1 MICKGLRLWSSIH
14 GFMTNV
20 SFLCHQTGLSMSNHV
35 AAVCRAA
42 YFQLRQIRMIA
53 RSLTADAA
61 KTLIQAF
68 ITCRL
73 DYCNSLFCGIT
84 DNLFRCLQSVQ
95 NAAARLITGTRR
107 SDHITPVLRELHW
120 LPVRQR
126 VDFKLAVL
134 VYKALH
140 DLTAPYLMDDCQ
152 LITSNAGRR
161 SCGRRILT
169 FASSLEQT
177 PVSVTEILRSLVHVS
192 GTVCQR
198 NCVSQT
204 LNWKNFDGY

>member
-1 MICKGLRLWSSIH
+1 
-14 GFMTNV
+14 V
-20 SFLCHQTGLSMSNHV
+20 PVLSTVIVVDTARDLGVVMDSTLTMSNHI
-35 AAVCRAA
+35 AAVCRAT
-42 YFQLRQIRMIA
+42 YFPLRQIRMIA
-53 RSLTADAA
+53 RSLTVDAA
-61 KTLIQAF
+61 KTLVQAF

-84 DNLFRCLQSVQ
+84 DNLFRRLQSVQ

-140 DLTAPYLMDDCQ
+140 DLTAPYLVDDCQ
-152 LITSNAGRR
+152 LITSNASRR
-161 SCGRRILT
+161 R
-169 FASSLEQT
+169 
-177 PVSVTEILRSLVHVS
+177 LRSADID
-192 GTVCQR
+192 T
-198 NCVSQT
+198 CVVP
-204 LNWKNFDGY
+204 